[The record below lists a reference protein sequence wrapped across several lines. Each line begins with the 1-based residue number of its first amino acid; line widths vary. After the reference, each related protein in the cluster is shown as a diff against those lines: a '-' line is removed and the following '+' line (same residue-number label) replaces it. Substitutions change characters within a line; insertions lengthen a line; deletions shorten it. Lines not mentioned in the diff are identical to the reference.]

1 MLYSTYLKFMN
12 AQENLREKAF
22 FSAFQKYSF
31 RWNATNF
38 LDVAISIRI
47 KQISL
52 IYHLREG

>member
-47 KQISL
+47 KQIF
-52 IYHLREG
+52 